1 MENADIIEKVKGL
14 IALAND
20 GKDSEKRDEESQNAF
35 AMARKL
41 MIKYRI
47 EKEDLESTDIG
58 EEVIMSF
65 ENFEWWEKFLASLIG
80 KNFRVKAYFSE
91 HAQSKDKILL
101 KYYGLKKDVELAK
114 ELFYIAHQTILNY
127 VGHYMV
133 QSKFGPLYRKD
144 YILGFLTALQEKF
157 TKQNENIF
165 QIASRELR
173 LSLQISS
180 KVLTEFEKI
189 TKNFSISQIET
200 PVIENKESYLNGYDD
215 AQFFKLPQKVD
226 KEVLLIN

>member
-1 MENADIIEKVKGL
+1 MNKQQLATKIWESANRMRSKIE
-14 IALAND
+14 AN
-20 GKDSEKRDEESQNAF
+20 E
-35 AMARKL
+35 
-41 MIKYRI
+41 Y
-47 EKEDLESTDIG
+47 
-58 EEVIMSF
+58 
-65 ENFEWWEKFLASLIG
+65 
-80 KNFRVKAYFSE
+80 
-91 HAQSKDKILL
+91 
-101 KYYGLKKDVELAK
+101 
-114 ELFYIAHQTILNY
+114 
-127 VGHYMV
+127 
-133 QSKFGPLYRKD
+133 KD

-189 TKNFSISQIET
+189 TENFSISQIET